1 MCNLEVED
9 EGNEALLQLS
19 EYYESCPLVAKIIQ
33 HQPPYGIKS
42 LLGVTSIHGR
52 AEGEVVSHALCAYRG
67 TYPRVQ
73 LLCSPS
79 SEHIFKVQTLNS
91 Q

>member
-1 MCNLEVED
+1 MCNLEVEE

-33 HQPPYGIKS
+33 HQPPCGIKS

-52 AEGEVVSHALCAYRG
+52 AEGEVVRHMCLQRNLPQGLAS
-67 TYPRVQ
+67 VQ
-73 LLCSPS
+73 P
-79 SEHIFKVQTLNS
+79 FK
-91 Q
+91 

>member
-67 TYPRVQ
+67 TYPRSNFCAALQVNT
-73 LLCSPS
+73 S
-79 SEHIFKVQTLNS
+79 SRFRP
-91 Q
+91 